1 MVVLAVIIPL
11 VMLGMLMALDRYED
25 LVFPA
30 PAADPADGAD
40 AIVPSGAS
48 GASGAPGAVVGT
60 TGTGGP
66 LGTGTRVL

>member
-48 GASGAPGAVVGT
+48 GASGAVVGT

>member
-48 GASGAPGAVVGT
+48 GAPGAVVGT